1 MWLVVKR
8 LSLGVSL
15 LVLASALL
23 LLSDWSR
30 LSASRLPTGGQPGA
44 KRVWEI
50 FLFSYVES
58 PNEEE
63 ARRGV
68 AEGLRAGGLTEG
80 RDFKITTHNAQGDM
94 ATLNG
99 LADAAVSSSADMVC
113 TLSTP
118 ALQAAVRRV
127 RDRPVVFGLVANPI
141 IAGAGKS
148 NTDHLPNFTGAYVIA
163 PFDEMMPVIREC
175 VPKARRV
182 GTLFVPAEVN
192 SVFYKD
198 LFVTSAR
205 KAGFEVETMGVNT
218 TAEVPDAAAALCGRG
233 IDVLCQISD
242 NLSSSSFPTIAL
254 AAQKAHVPL
263 FAFASAQAR
272 QGAAVVLARDY
283 AQAGRDSGLL
293 AAQVLQGRDPARI
306 PFQATEKTRFLINL
320 KAADG
325 FAVQIPENLLKRA
338 DEVIGK

>member
-1 MWLVVKR
+1 MLVIRR
-8 LSLGVSL
+8 LALGISL
-15 LVLASALL
+15 LALASALL
-23 LLSDWSR
+23 LLSDWRGRSH
-30 LSASRLPTGGQPGA
+30 AGATTGA
-44 KRVWEI
+44 TKRTSEI
-50 FLFSYVES
+50 YLFSYVES

-68 AEGLRAGGLTEG
+68 MEGLRDGGLAEG

-99 LADAAVSSSADMVC
+99 LADAAVSSSADLVC

-141 IAGAGKS
+141 LAGAGRS
-148 NTDHLPNFTGAYVIA
+148 ATDHLPNFTGAYVVA
-163 PFDEMMPVIREC
+163 PFDEMMPVLRAC
-175 VPKARRV
+175 LPSARKV

-198 LFVTSAR
+198 RFDAAAKR
-205 KAGFEVETMGVNT
+205 AGWVLETVGVNT
-218 TAEVPDAAAALCGRG
+218 SADVSDAAAALCGRG

-242 NLSSSSFPTIAL
+242 NLSSSTFPTIAL

-263 FAFASAQAR
+263 FAFASSQAR

-283 AQAGRDSGLL
+283 AQGGRDSGLL
-293 AAQVLQGRDPARI
+293 AAQVLKGRDPATV

-320 KAADG
+320 DAAHG
-325 FAVQIPENLLKRA
+325 FGLQIPKELLTRA